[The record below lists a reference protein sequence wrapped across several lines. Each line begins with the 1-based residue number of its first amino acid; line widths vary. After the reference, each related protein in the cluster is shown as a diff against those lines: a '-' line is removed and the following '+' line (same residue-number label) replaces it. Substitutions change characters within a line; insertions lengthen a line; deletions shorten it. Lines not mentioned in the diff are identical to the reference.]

1 MKTMLSSNNSID
13 HLEMTEVVPV
23 KVAEALRDFILDKR
37 TGNVVLNIKDGIIL
51 GLRVEV
57 ITSFKSRA

>member
-1 MKTMLSSNNSID
+1 MKPTASHSNPAMYPD
-13 HLEMTEVVPV
+13 MTEAVPA
-23 KVAEALRDFILDKR
+23 KVSEALRNFILYKQ

-51 GLRVEV
+51 GLRTEV